1 MRNKIFLQLF
11 LIIVVIAINYFLYV
25 KYFKDNEPEIYPK
38 NENPGLDNEENQIKN
53 IEYESTDNLGRKYL
67 IKAERGK
74 IDIENSNVI
83 YMFKVLAKI
92 ILIDNSTITITA
104 DRAIY
109 DNITY
114 NTNFENDVAMIYE
127 EHSVNSEN
135 LDLLF
140 QENIL
145 EAYNDLIYKNADFF
159 LTADKIEINME
170 TKNSKIYNFNEKKV
184 LIRKLDY
191 TMGIIKNLE
200 LNHLKKLSNY
210 QASENITLF

>member
-11 LIIVVIAINYFLYV
+11 LIIVVIVINYSLYL
-25 KYFKDNEPEIYPK
+25 KYFKDNEPKIYPK
-38 NENPGLDNEENQIKN
+38 NENLGLNNEENQIKN

-83 YMFKVLAKI
+83 YMFEVLAKI
-92 ILIDNSTITITA
+92 ILIDNSIITITA

-127 EHSVNSEN
+127 EHSINSEN

-145 EAYNDLIYKNADFF
+145 EAYNDLIYKNADIF
-159 LTADKIEINME
+159 LTADKIEINMK
-170 TKNSKIYNFNEKKV
+170 TKNSKIYNLNEKKV
-184 LIRKLDY
+184 LIRKL
-191 TMGIIKNLE
+191 N
-200 LNHLKKLSNY
+200 
-210 QASENITLF
+210 

>member
-1 MRNKIFLQLF
+1 
-11 LIIVVIAINYFLYV
+11 
-25 KYFKDNEPEIYPK
+25 
-38 NENPGLDNEENQIKN
+38 
-53 IEYESTDNLGRKYL
+53 
-67 IKAERGK
+67 
-74 IDIENSNVI
+74 
-83 YMFKVLAKI
+83 MFKVLAKI

-184 LIRKLDY
+184 LIRKLD
-191 TMGIIKNLE
+191 
-200 LNHLKKLSNY
+200 
-210 QASENITLF
+210 